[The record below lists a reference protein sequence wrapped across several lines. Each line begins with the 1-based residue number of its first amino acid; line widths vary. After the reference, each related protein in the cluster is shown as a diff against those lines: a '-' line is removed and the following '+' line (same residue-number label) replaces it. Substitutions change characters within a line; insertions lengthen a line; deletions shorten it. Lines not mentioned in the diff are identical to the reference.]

1 MPDFKKTK
9 KTVAT
14 RGLVSTSAKVVFP
27 KAYDSGRVVAQSAKT
42 GRFAEGVKIV
52 AKRDRNG
59 LIKLADR

>member
-27 KAYDSGRVVAQSAKT
+27 KAYDSGRVVAQSA
-42 GRFAEGVKIV
+42 
-52 AKRDRNG
+52 
-59 LIKLADR
+59 